1 MKEFCHIY
9 IRLISATLGL
19 QPDFDILL
27 VKCVFIF
34 RDHDIKW
41 RSILEDF
48 NDFQLTTSRK
58 SYGKSRQS
66 DFLLNATRD
75 IDFYL
80 SHLSKSESTLSYA
93 LFEFLKAADKKKKI
107 TVRLVTIINLENLEL
122 ARELARGVTV
132 YHTDGSGG
140 NFCIIDGSIYLYDI
154 EDYSNKTAGY
164 HRHLFSRNPT
174 FVKLQQSLFENLLN
188 HAIPARDKIKELQ
201 HGLQREYIKTMQ
213 DPSSILQ
220 LVRERIETAGFDI
233 QALFATMNSFY
244 RAEADG
250 IIDLLGAAR
259 SRGINVRVLIKID
272 DEIMKD
278 IPKDMIK
285 KKHDL
290 ISVNFIRQPLRSKI
304 TTFIIDQSFSVT
316 IEVNDD
322 SKDNFSEATG
332 LATYS
337 NSESTVF
344 TDYSMFENLWI
355 QAELERQN
363 SLRQAYFKMFNGQK
377 LKDETYKRDWTKKEK

>member
-1 MKEFCHIY
+1 ME
-9 IRLISATLGL
+9 
-19 QPDFDILL
+19 DFD
-27 VKCVFIF
+27 
-34 RDHDIKW
+34 
-41 RSILEDF
+41 
-48 NDFQLTTSRK
+48 DFQLAFNRK
-58 SYGKSRQS
+58 LAKNSKSS
-66 DFLLNATRD
+66 DFLLNATTT
-75 IDFYL
+75 IDCYF
-80 SHLSKSESTLSYA
+80 SHLSKSEATLSNS
-93 LFEFLKAADKKKKI
+93 LFEFLRTANKEKKI
-107 TVRLVTIINLENLEL
+107 LVRLVTIINLENIEL
-122 ARELARGVTV
+122 ARELARRVTV
-132 YHTDGSGG
+132 YHTDGTGG
-140 NFCIIDGSIYLYDI
+140 NFCMIDGTTYIYDI
-154 EDYSNKTAGY
+154 EGPDHKMAGHGRY
-164 HRHLFSRNPT
+164 LFSKNPT
-174 FVKLQQSLFENLLN
+174 FVKLQQNLFENLLN

-201 HGLQREYIKTMQ
+201 HGIQREYIKTIQ
-213 DPSSILQ
+213 DPTSILQ
-220 LVRERIETAGFDI
+220 LVRERIKTAGFDI

-272 DEIMKD
+272 DETMKD
-278 IPKDMIK
+278 IPKHMIK

-304 TTFIIDQSFSVT
+304 TTFIVDQSFSLT

-322 SKDNFSEATG
+322 SKENFSQATG

-363 SLRQAYFKMFNGQK
+363 SIRQAYFKMFNGQK
-377 LKDETYKRDWTKKEK
+377 LRDETYKRDWNIKEK

>member
-1 MKEFCHIY
+1 MIPVCLYIY
-9 IRLISATLGL
+9 DYGNKRRPNVLEG
-19 QPDFDILL
+19 FD
-27 VKCVFIF
+27 
-34 RDHDIKW
+34 
-41 RSILEDF
+41 
-48 NDFQLTTSRK
+48 DFQLVINKK
-58 SYGKSRQS
+58 SSKGLRDSTN
-66 DFLLNATRD
+66 FLLDATNTVD
-75 IDFYL
+75 CYL
-80 SHLSKSESTLSYA
+80 SQLSKSESTLSNS
-93 LFEFLKAADKKKKI
+93 LFEFLTTVDKKKKI
-107 TVRLVTIINLENLEL
+107 RVRLVTAINPENIELAKEL
-122 ARELARGVTV
+122 ARKFSV

-140 NFCIIDGSIYLYDI
+140 DFCIIDGALYFYYI
-154 EDYSNKTAGY
+154 ENSNHEMAEF
-164 HRHLFSRNPT
+164 HRQLFSKNLS
-174 FVKLQQSLFENLLN
+174 FVKLQQNLFENLLN
-188 HAIPARDKIKELQ
+188 HAIPARDKIKEVE
-201 HGLQREYIKTMQ
+201 HGIQRDFIKTIQ
-213 DPSSILQ
+213 DPTSILQ
-220 LVRERIETAGFDI
+220 LVRDRIETAVFDI

-244 RAEADG
+244 RAESDG

-272 DEIMKD
+272 DDTLKD

-304 TTFIIDQSFSVT
+304 TTFIVDQSFSLT

-322 SKDNFSEATG
+322 NKDNFSEATG

-363 SLRQAYFKMFNGQK
+363 SIRQAYFKMFGGQK
-377 LKDETYKRDWTKKEK
+377 LRDETYKRDWTIKEK

>member
-1 MKEFCHIY
+1 ME
-9 IRLISATLGL
+9 
-19 QPDFDILL
+19 DFD
-27 VKCVFIF
+27 
-34 RDHDIKW
+34 
-41 RSILEDF
+41 
-48 NDFQLTTSRK
+48 DFQLTFNRK
-58 SYGKSRQS
+58 STRNTKSS
-66 DFLLNATRD
+66 NFFLNATTT
-75 IDFYL
+75 IDCYL
-80 SHLSKSESTLSYA
+80 SHLSKSESTLSNS
-93 LFEFLKAADKKKKI
+93 LFEFLRTADKEKKI
-107 TVRLVTIINLENLEL
+107 LVRLVTIISLENIEL
-122 ARELARGVTV
+122 ARELARRVTV
-132 YHTDGSGG
+132 YHTDGIGG
-140 NFCIIDGSIYLYDI
+140 NFCIIDGSTYIYDI
-154 EDYSNKTAGY
+154 ENPDPKMVG
-164 HRHLFSRNPT
+164 HGRHLFSKNPT
-174 FVKLQQSLFENLLN
+174 FVKLQQYLFENLLN

-201 HGLQREYIKTMQ
+201 HGIQSEYIKTIQ
-213 DPSSILQ
+213 DPTSILQ
-220 LVRERIETAGFDI
+220 LVRERIKTAGFDI

-259 SRGINVRVLIKID
+259 SRGINVRVLVKID
-272 DEIMKD
+272 DETMKD
-278 IPKDMIK
+278 IPKHMIK

-304 TTFIIDQSFSVT
+304 TTFIVDQSFSIT

-363 SLRQAYFKMFNGQK
+363 SIRQAYFKMFNGQK
-377 LKDETYKRDWTKKEK
+377 LRDETYKRDWSIKEK

>member
-1 MKEFCHIY
+1 MEEF
-9 IRLISATLGL
+9 
-19 QPDFDILL
+19 D
-27 VKCVFIF
+27 
-34 RDHDIKW
+34 
-41 RSILEDF
+41 
-48 NDFQLTTSRK
+48 DFQLTISRK
-58 SYGKSRQS
+58 SYGKSRYS
-66 DFLLNATRD
+66 DFLLNATRN

-80 SHLSKSESTLSYA
+80 NHLSKSESTLSNS
-93 LFEFLKAADKKKKI
+93 LFEFLNTADKKKKI
-107 TVRLVTIINLENLEL
+107 TVRLVTVINLENLEL

-140 NFCIIDGSIYLYDI
+140 NFCIIDGSAYLYDI
-154 EDYSNKTAGY
+154 EDYGHKTAGY
-164 HRHLFSRNPT
+164 HRHLFSKNPT

-188 HAIPARDKIKELQ
+188 HAVPARDKIKELQ

-250 IIDLLGAAR
+250 IIDLLGTAR

-278 IPKDMIK
+278 IPKHMIK

-377 LKDETYKRDWTKKEK
+377 LRDETYKRDWIKKEK

>member
-1 MKEFCHIY
+1 M
-9 IRLISATLGL
+9 
-19 QPDFDILL
+19 
-27 VKCVFIF
+27 
-34 RDHDIKW
+34 DHDIKW

-48 NDFQLTTSRK
+48 DDFQLTTSRK

-80 SHLSKSESTLSYA
+80 SHLSKSESTLSNA

-154 EDYSNKTAGY
+154 EDYSHKTAGY
-164 HRHLFSRNPT
+164 NRHLYSRNPT

-259 SRGINVRVLIKID
+259 SRGIHVRVLIKID
-272 DEIMKD
+272 DETMKD

-285 KKHDL
+285 KKHEL

>member
-1 MKEFCHIY
+1 ME
-9 IRLISATLGL
+9 
-19 QPDFDILL
+19 DFD
-27 VKCVFIF
+27 
-34 RDHDIKW
+34 
-41 RSILEDF
+41 
-48 NDFQLTTSRK
+48 DFQITFNRK
-58 SYGKSRQS
+58 SARNSKSS
-66 DFLLNATRD
+66 NFLLNATTT
-75 IDFYL
+75 IDCYL
-80 SHLSKSESTLSYA
+80 SHLSKSESTLSNS
-93 LFEFLKAADKKKKI
+93 LFEFLRTADKEKKI
-107 TVRLVTIINLENLEL
+107 LVRLVTIISLENIEL
-122 ARELARGVTV
+122 ARELARRVTV
-132 YHTDGSGG
+132 YHTDGTGG
-140 NFCIIDGSIYLYDI
+140 NFCIIDGSTYIYDI
-154 EDYSNKTAGY
+154 ESPDHKMPVHGRYF
-164 HRHLFSRNPT
+164 FSKNPT
-174 FVKLQQSLFENLLN
+174 FVKLQQNLFENLLN
-188 HAIPARDKIKELQ
+188 HAIPARDKIKEIQ
-201 HGLQREYIKTMQ
+201 HGIQREYIKTIQ
-213 DPSSILQ
+213 DPTSILQ
-220 LVRERIETAGFDI
+220 LVRERIKTAGFDI

-272 DEIMKD
+272 DETMKD
-278 IPKDMIK
+278 IPKHMIK

-304 TTFIIDQSFSVT
+304 TTFIVDQSFSLT

-363 SLRQAYFKMFNGQK
+363 SIRQAFFKMFKGQK
-377 LKDETYKRDWTKKEK
+377 LRDETYKRDWSIKEK

>member
-1 MKEFCHIY
+1 M
-9 IRLISATLGL
+9 
-19 QPDFDILL
+19 
-27 VKCVFIF
+27 
-34 RDHDIKW
+34 
-41 RSILEDF
+41 EDF
-48 NDFQLTTSRK
+48 NDFRLIFNRK
-58 SYGKSRQS
+58 STGSSKDSN
-66 DFLLNATRD
+66 FLLNAATT
-75 IDFYL
+75 IDCYL
-80 SHLSKSESTLSYA
+80 SHLSKSESSLSNS
-93 LFEFLKAADKKKKI
+93 LFEFLRTVDKEKKI
-107 TVRLVTIINLENLEL
+107 LVRLVTIISLENIEL
-122 ARELARGVTV
+122 ARELARRVTV
-132 YHTDGSGG
+132 YHTDGTGG
-140 NFCIIDGSIYLYDI
+140 NFCIIDGTTYIYDI
-154 EDYSNKTAGY
+154 ESPHHKMAG
-164 HRHLFSRNPT
+164 HSRRLFSKNPT
-174 FVKLQQSLFENLLN
+174 FVKLQQNLFENLLN
-188 HAIPARDKIKELQ
+188 HAVPARDKIKELQ
-201 HGLQREYIKTMQ
+201 HGVQREYIKTIQ
-213 DPSSILQ
+213 DPTSILQ
-220 LVRERIETAGFDI
+220 LVRERIKTAGFDI

-272 DEIMKD
+272 DETMKD
-278 IPKDMIK
+278 TPNHMIK

-304 TTFIIDQSFSVT
+304 TTFIVDQSFSLT

-363 SLRQAYFKMFNGQK
+363 SIRQAYFKMFNGQK
-377 LKDETYKRDWTKKEK
+377 LRDETYKRDWRIKEK

>member
-1 MKEFCHIY
+1 M
-9 IRLISATLGL
+9 
-19 QPDFDILL
+19 
-27 VKCVFIF
+27 
-34 RDHDIKW
+34 
-41 RSILEDF
+41 EDLD
-48 NDFQLTTSRK
+48 DFQLSFN
-58 SYGKSRQS
+58 GKSAAKS
-66 DFLLNATRD
+66 KNSNFLMNATTT
-75 IDFYL
+75 IDCYL
-80 SHLSKSESTLSYA
+80 SDLSKSQSTLSNA
-93 LFEFLKAADKKKKI
+93 LFEFLKIADKKKKI

-140 NFCIIDGSIYLYDI
+140 NFCIVDRSVYLYDI
-154 EDYSNKTAGY
+154 EDYGHKSAEY
-164 HRHLFSRNPT
+164 HRHLFSKNPT
-174 FVKLQQSLFENLLN
+174 FVKLQQSLFENLLS
-188 HAIPARDKIKELQ
+188 HSIPARDKIKELQ

-272 DEIMKD
+272 DETMKD

-322 SKDNFSEATG
+322 SKDNFPEATG

-377 LKDETYKRDWTKKEK
+377 LRDETYKRDWTKKEK